1 MEASALSRILSFFWN
16 PRFGERRYRGGR
28 RATESEKRKAVQ
40 FFSGGGAESTRLK
53 MPMDMANKSC
63 MPMVKAMILLDSEGK
78 RITVK
83 YYSKEWALS
92 VKEQSNFERSLFV
105 KTCRTNARGE
115 PEIIMFDNHVIVY
128 KFVADV
134 FFYVVAG
141 TEENEIALAQVLQA
155 LTESTSTLL
164 RNSVEKKS
172 ILENLDLVLIAMD
185 EIVDNGII
193 FETDSAQ
200 VASRVTMRGK
210 DEGFGN
216 ISDQTLSQAFA
227 SAKEQFSKHMLR

>member
-1 MEASALSRILSFFWN
+1 
-16 PRFGERRYRGGR
+16 
-28 RATESEKRKAVQ
+28 
-40 FFSGGGAESTRLK
+40 

-227 SAKEQFSKHMLR
+227 SATEQFSKHMLR